1 MAPADQEPQ
10 LALRRWLIDTG
21 PFVAYIDRG
30 DQMHATTT
38 ARLDEFT
45 GQLVTTSAVVTEAMY
60 FVSDDPGGPMSL
72 AHLLASA
79 NVLIGDISKPA
90 DVLAAATLMKKYSDT
105 PMDFADATLV
115 LLAEDLGLMDIA
127 TLDRRGF
134 STYRTAKGKKFRLVF
149 DS

>member
-1 MAPADQEPQ
+1 M
-10 LALRRWLIDTG
+10 ALRRWLIDTG
-21 PFVAYIDRG
+21 PFVAYLDRA
-30 DQMHATTT
+30 DPMHAATT
-38 ARLDEFT
+38 ARLDDFT
-45 GQLVTTSAVVTEAMY
+45 GRLVTTSAVVTEAMY
-60 FVSDDPGGPMSL
+60 FVSDAPNGPLSF
-72 AHLLASA
+72 AQLLVSA
-79 NVLIGDISKPA
+79 NVLIGDVSQPA
-90 DVLAAATLMKKYSDT
+90 EVLAAATLMKKYSDT